1 MKPHKI
7 TLIHTSAVLI
17 PVFTQLADIH
27 LPGSIVQHVTDDSL
41 LKEAIARGSLSQSI
55 VDRLQQHVVNAE
67 QAGAEL
73 IMVTCSSMGPAIEAV
88 ESVANVPVKRVDRA
102 MADRA
107 VALGSKIG
115 VIATVS
121 TTLQPTADLIQ
132 RRAEAAGKSIEI
144 ILCLCEGAL
153 EKLLAGELET
163 HDRMVKNKLTE
174 LMTQVDVIVLAQASM
189 ARVADQLDADQL
201 DADQLDADQLDAD
214 QLDADQLEAARGATP
229 VLSSPRLAMES
240 LARELNVT
248 PHE

>member
-17 PVFTQLADIH
+17 PLFTQLADIH

-55 VDRLQQHVVNAE
+55 VDRLQQHIINAE

-73 IMVTCSSMGPAIEAV
+73 IMVTCSSLGPAIEAV

-201 DADQLDADQLDAD
+201 
-214 QLDADQLEAARGATP
+214 EAARGATP